1 MTSLGIKFLPDPAPP
16 KLAPLPEKYGDKMLC
31 ENALTDG
38 IEWMRWA
45 AEMELWGANVAIQMY
60 KKTNEEV
67 WKKLAEELCLQAQ
80 EATKM
85 RNQKIEELK
94 NKNNLLR

>member
-1 MTSLGIKFLPDPAPP
+1 MTSLGIKFLPDPFPP
-16 KLAPLPEKYGDKMLC
+16 RLSLPPQKVGDKMLY

-60 KKTNEEV
+60 KKTKGEV

-85 RNQKIEELK
+85 RNKKIVELK